1 MVVYEVCP
9 ICNSKKIKAFLPV
22 KDYFLTQED
31 FELWKCETCSFV
43 FTHALEDED
52 NIGKYYKSEEYISHS
67 DKKKG
72 FFICHMDFE
81 KPIDQQLAEFYP
93 KKLIETATAKAGF
106 GGAYFV
112 SKMGFFYKWV
122 INPKKNMPQ

>member
-31 FELWKCETCSFV
+31 FEIWKCETCSFV

-72 FFICHMDFE
+72 FFAALYQFGRKYM
-81 KPIDQQLAEFYP
+81 L
-93 KKLIETATAKAGF
+93 KKKYKLSSNSKSFFQKKHFKACK
-106 GGAYFV
+106 
-112 SKMGFFYKWV
+112 SC
-122 INPKKNMPQ
+122 IKKK